1 MNDHNIF
8 VGIDFHKRYSVI
20 SAQDGAG
27 NRLLE
32 ARVNGNTP
40 DGFKRVFS
48 QLPGKS
54 KVAMEACWNWG
65 KLYDILEGLPG
76 IEEIVLSHPYKTRII
91 AESQIKTDKLDAR
104 KLAELLRGNFISRAY
119 APSREVRRQ
128 KEKLRQRLYW
138 VRVRT
143 AVRNRVHIL
152 LDRQP
157 ALKMPQRS
165 DLFTGRGMKI
175 LRSLRLPDGEQFLLE
190 QNLECLEMLERHVK
204 MIEKEMACL
213 CEEDDDLRL
222 LCSLPGLGTTLAPV
236 IGLEIDNINRFVRSD
251 KLVAYAGLAASTHSS
266 GGKTYHGKMLWQSNR
281 WLKWAFIEAAWVA
294 VGCDS
299 YFGAMYHEY
308 RARGKGANTAIT
320 RVARR
325 LCQITWQVLKEH
337 RPYEHREYST
347 INHFPGAL
355 SPEGDGLCKTA

>member
-1 MNDHNIF
+1 MNDRNVF

-40 DGFKRVFS
+40 EGFKSVFS

-65 KLYDILEGLPG
+65 KLYDILDDLPG
-76 IEEIVLSHPYKTRII
+76 IEEIVLSNPYKTRII
-91 AESQIKTDKLDAR
+91 AESQIKTDKIDAR

-119 APSREVRRQ
+119 APSREVRQ
-128 KEKLRQRLYW
+128 LKQTLRQRLYW
-138 VRVRT
+138 VRLRT
-143 AVRNRVHIL
+143 AMRNRVHIL
-152 LDRQP
+152 LDRQQT
-157 ALKMPQRS
+157 LEMPQRS

-175 LRSLRLPDGEQFLLE
+175 LRKLRLPESDQKLLD
-190 QNLECLEMLERHVK
+190 QDLECLEMLDRHVK
-204 MIEKEMACL
+204 AIEKEMTGL
-213 CEEDDDLRL
+213 CRDTEAMRL
-222 LCSLPGLGTTLAPV
+222 LCSVPGLGIVLAPV
-236 IGLEIDNINRFVRSD
+236 IALEIDDISRFVRSD
-251 KLVAYAGLAASTHSS
+251 KLVAYAGLAPSTHSS

-294 VGCDS
+294 IGCDP
-299 YFGAMYHEY
+299 YLGGLYREY
-308 RARGKGANTAIT
+308 RARGKGANHAIT

-325 LCQITWQVLKEH
+325 MCKIVWQVLHDK
-337 RPYEHREYST
+337 RPYENRKYTTTT
-347 INHFPGAL
+347 IFPERSRL
-355 SPEGDGLCKTA
+355 RGDGLRQTA

>member
-1 MNDHNIF
+1 MNDSKVF
-8 VGIDFHKRYSVI
+8 VGIDYHKRYSVI
-20 SAQDGAG
+20 SVVNASGG
-27 NRLLE
+27 RLLE
-32 ARVNGNTP
+32 VRVDGNTRN
-40 DGFKRVFS
+40 GFQKVFS
-48 QLPGKS
+48 RLPGPAT
-54 KVAMEACWNWG
+54 VAMEACWNWG
-65 KLYDILEGLPG
+65 KLHDLLEEVPNV
-76 IEEIVLSHPYKTRII
+76 EEIVLSHPYKTRII

-119 APSREVRRQ
+119 APSREVRQQ

-143 AVRNRVHIL
+143 AVRNRVHII
-152 LDRQP
+152 LDRQ
-157 ALKMPQRS
+157 AVLEMPQRS

-175 LRSLRLPDGEQFLLE
+175 LRSLRLPDRDQFLLD

-204 MIEKEMACL
+204 AIEKEMACL
-213 CEEDDDLRL
+213 CKEDEDLRL

-236 IGLEIDNINRFVRSD
+236 IGLEIDNIERFPRSD

-294 VGCDS
+294 IGCNP
-299 YFGAMYHEY
+299 YFGTMYRQY

-325 LCQITWQVLKEH
+325 LCQIVWHVLKER
-337 RPYEHREYST
+337 RPYEHREYTT
-347 INHFPGAL
+347 INYFPGAL
-355 SPEGDGLCKTA
+355 STKGDGLRKTA